1 MTGHSAS
8 QNTSRS
14 GLVPLRRSADV
25 DYRLAR
31 ERLLN
36 AWADGLMATDL
47 ICDAQPMLRRNAEH
61 CGEKTTIDCPVCNQE
76 KLSNVTYVFGPRLP
90 SHGRCISVSGELDR
104 INKRSGEF
112 TGYLIEVCP
121 KCGWNHMIRSTTLG
135 KY

>member
-1 MTGHSAS
+1 MTGLAAS

-14 GLVPLRRSADV
+14 GLVPSRRSADV

-61 CGEKTTIDCPVCNQE
+61 CGEKTNIDCPVCNQE
-76 KLSNVTYVFGPRLP
+76 KLSNVMYVFGPRLP

-112 TGYLIEVCP
+112 TGYLIEVCI
-121 KCGWNHMIRSTTLG
+121 KCGWNHMIRSMTLG